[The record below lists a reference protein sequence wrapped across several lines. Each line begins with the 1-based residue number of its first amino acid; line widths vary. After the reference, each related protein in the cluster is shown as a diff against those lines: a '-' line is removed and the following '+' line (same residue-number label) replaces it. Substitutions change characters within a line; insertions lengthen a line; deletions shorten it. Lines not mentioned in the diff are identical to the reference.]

1 MYSVEDILNRLVA
14 GEDPTVIANQF
25 ADALNAAIDKKNAAV
40 AAAKE
45 KENELKAII
54 ISVIDY
60 IEKYFPEI
68 YDKELREDLDEAV
81 PEIVDALDQAYAE
94 FNKQKSVLNDFKK
107 FRESRGGAVDPI
119 AAFLKS
125 NNL

>member
-14 GEDPTVIANQF
+14 GEDPTAIANQF
-25 ADALNAAIDKKNAAV
+25 ADALNAAIDKQNATAV
-40 AAAKE
+40 TKE
-45 KENELKAII
+45 KENALKAI
-54 ISVIDY
+54 VVAALDY
-60 IEKYFPEI
+60 IEKYFPEA
-68 YDKELREDLDEAV
+68 YDVEVRAGLDEAM
-81 PEIVDALDQAYAE
+81 PEVVEALDEAYAE
-94 FNKQKSVLNDFKK
+94 FKKQQAALNDFKK

>member
-14 GEDPTVIANQF
+14 GEDPTAIANQF
-25 ADALNAAIDKKNAAV
+25 ADALNAAIDKQNAA
-40 AAAKE
+40 ATAAKE
-45 KENELKAII
+45 KENALKAI
-54 ISVIDY
+54 VVAALDY
-60 IEKYFPEI
+60 IEKYFPEV
-68 YDKELREDLDEAV
+68 YDVEVRAGLDEAM
-81 PEIVDALDQAYAE
+81 PEVVEALDEAYAE
-94 FNKQKSVLNDFKK
+94 FKKQKRMLNDFKE